1 MGQILAHDPDS
12 SSVNY
17 CSILMNPSPLIES
30 LQEISVRLA
39 LAAKASD
46 LRHQLQIANQCCDNL
61 SMRGFNTP
69 SAPSVVSPNSKQL
82 YVGVVSH
89 AVGSGAD
96 IGIFGCTEVGLLI
109 RQADF
114 NIPV

>member
-39 LAAKASD
+39 FAEKESD

-61 SMRGFNTP
+61 SICRINAP
-69 SAPSVVSPNSKQL
+69 SAPSVVSPNS
-82 YVGVVSH
+82 
-89 AVGSGAD
+89 
-96 IGIFGCTEVGLLI
+96 
-109 RQADF
+109 
-114 NIPV
+114 